1 MELHPD
7 IWFSKSELEQAGLLD
22 DTDSCDVAT
31 PPELS
36 SEVGDHQ
43 KQQLFC
49 NMQSP
54 VMGSCS
60 RENRLQTLVECWQEP
75 CLASISSLQEST
87 ATQRVK
93 MWLCRSQPCKKPHGA
108 GRSFSS
114 LLLQSAQPVLL
125 SKAGICRLTQQL
137 SQSGSKPTVITRR
150 SSACVKRCCFQFKFV
165 AVVGIRP
172 QQDGLQLPEV

>member
-22 DTDSCDVAT
+22 DTDSCDVAP

-36 SEVGDHQ
+36 FEVGDHQ
-43 KQQLFC
+43 QQQLFC

-93 MWLCRSQPCKKPHGA
+93 M
-108 GRSFSS
+108 
-114 LLLQSAQPVLL
+114 
-125 SKAGICRLTQQL
+125 
-137 SQSGSKPTVITRR
+137 
-150 SSACVKRCCFQFKFV
+150 
-165 AVVGIRP
+165 
-172 QQDGLQLPEV
+172 